1 MGPSPYRGRVD
12 TCVACGAELGVGRF
26 CLNCG
31 HRIGAPAPV
40 RADPPAA
47 AAAPSP
53 TVDPPGP
60 TSGRRADDEVP
71 AAHDVAAQPAA
82 VVPPV
87 QAADPTPVP
96 PTSPPTGPAAS
107 PQASPPDD
115 VRDEPAPVATRRAT
129 WDPREDLLP
138 YEEVDDLDGDLPV
151 RGKAWIGWVLGAALL
166 MGLAFVL
173 LRVFDTGD
181 DVATD
186 PASGATS
193 SAEAPPPDS
202 GSTDDGSTGDGST
215 DEGSTDDGGE
225 APAGVGKVRE
235 LARGATFEVP
245 GTAPPTT
252 DLDGNLVAYE
262 ASQMGDGNPATAWRT
277 AGDATGQTI
286 TVTLPEPAVVTRVGL
301 VNGYAKQV
309 AGVDW
314 YPNNRRTVAV
324 TWGFDD
330 GTTVEQ
336 TFAERP
342 GMQRLEVPP
351 VETAAVTLTFTAVT
365 PPGAGNLGR
374 DYTAISEVSI
384 TGRRAG

>member
-1 MGPSPYRGRVD
+1 M
-12 TCVACGAELGVGRF
+12 ACGAELGVGRF

-40 RADPPAA
+40 RADPSAASAPPSATLTTTAPALKEA
-47 AAAPSP
+47 SDDPSGP
-53 TVDPPGP
+53 TPDRRPADAVPAESAVDPE
-60 TSGRRADDEVP
+60 RDDVTHDDAARP
-71 AAHDVAAQPAA
+71 AS

-96 PTSPPTGPAAS
+96 PTSPP
-107 PQASPPDD
+107 DD
-115 VRDEPAPVATRRAT
+115 VRDEPAPVATRRTA
-129 WDPREDLLP
+129 WDPRQDLLP
-138 YEEVDDLDGDLPV
+138 YEEVDDLDADLPV

-181 DVATD
+181 EVATD

-202 GSTDDGSTGDGST
+202 GSSDTGSSGDGSTGDGPS
-215 DEGSTDDGGE
+215 DGE

-252 DLDGNLVAYE
+252 DFDGNLVAYE
-262 ASQMGDGNPATAWRT
+262 ASQRGDGNPATAWRT

-286 TVTLPEPAVVTRVGL
+286 TVTLPEPGVVTRVGL
-301 VNGYAKQV
+301 VNGYAKKV

-314 YPNNRRTVAV
+314 YPNNRRILAV

-330 GTTVEQ
+330 GSTIQQ
-336 TFAERP
+336 TFSERP
-342 GMQRLEVPP
+342 AMQWLKVPP
-351 VETAAVTLTFTAVT
+351 VETETVTLTIDAVT
-365 PPGAGNLGR
+365 PPGSGNLGR
-374 DYTAISEVSI
+374 DYTAISEVGV